1 MTDELKREMRTY
13 RIVDASYRV
22 HTRLYKLHHALYHT
36 EKTAYTLLK
45 NGIITT
51 GAVIAIAIS
60 SFTLL
65 FVQLLD
71 LKLNYENYG
80 TILIV
85 IILLEIVYYYRYTQ
99 AQKAENELGII
110 SSEIIDEHLEKWPDF
125 LYDEATKWATR
136 ILMAKEVLDAN
147 EKIAIDS
154 RNKLYE
160 IVKNNYTNVIDDSIA
175 KLKKI
180 KTECN
185 NLDCDNAIRIKIEKI
200 CNDYIDFWENIK

>member
-1 MTDELKREMRTY
+1 MTDKLKREMQTY

-45 NGIITT
+45 NGILTT

-71 LKLNYENYG
+71 LKLNYENYF
-80 TILIV
+80 TILVV

-110 SSEIIDEHLEKWPDF
+110 SDEIIDEHLEKWPDF
-125 LYDEATKWATR
+125 LYDEASKWATR
-136 ILMAKEVLDAN
+136 ILMAKEVLDEN
-147 EKIAIDS
+147 EKIAISS
-154 RNKLYE
+154 RNGLYD
-160 IVKNNYTNVIDDSIA
+160 IVKSNYTNIIDDCVD
-175 KLKKI
+175 KLKNI
-180 KTECN
+180 KNECD

-200 CNDYIDFWENIK
+200 CNDYIYFLEKH